1 MFADLRQKNT
11 ASAAST
17 PMTTLSDSP
26 ARLRP
31 STRMAAASA
40 PAPVIPAVAAIW
52 IVLKPVA
59 MR

>member
-1 MFADLRQKNT
+1 
-11 ASAAST
+11 
-17 PMTTLSDSP
+17 
-26 ARLRP
+26 LRP

-59 MR
+59 MRRGRVPER